1 MSIERDSKPTLWEE
15 YKNYEIKKNQKLK
28 FWVFKIKHLR
38 DIIIVDKTILNVLTF
53 ILERRRRSTPVLDW
67 LAGCNSD
74 SSILNSVMCTSRT
87 A

>member
-53 ILERRRRSTPVLDW
+53 ILEYIR
-67 LAGCNSD
+67 
-74 SSILNSVMCTSRT
+74 I
-87 A
+87 